1 MQSSSSAAGTVSIAE
16 RPGSRLLQTI
26 AEFLIRR
33 RILLSAIVF
42 ALLIAQDVAYGPKPH
57 DLANMRDPLS
67 VLGALLVV
75 GGLGLRSWS
84 AGILRKNE
92 ELTMSGPYGLIRN
105 PLYLGSFMM
114 MFGFCA
120 LIPDP
125 TNFLFILGP
134 VLIIYIVKVRQEEKL
149 LAHRFPE
156 QWATYSTTVPRFF
169 PGFRVPDV
177 SAPWSLMQW
186 VRHRE
191 YQALIAT
198 VLALLAFKL
207 WHSL

>member
-1 MQSSSSAAGTVSIAE
+1 MQSSSSAAGAVSIAE
-16 RPGSRLLQTI
+16 RPGSKLLQTI

-57 DLANMRDPLS
+57 DLVNLRDPLS

-207 WHSL
+207 WHSM

>member
-1 MQSSSSAAGTVSIAE
+1 MQSSSSATGAVSIAE

-57 DLANMRDPLS
+57 DLANLRDPLS